1 MTAVL
6 ALLCVP
12 AQAGS
17 RVAESRVPPE
27 RLVNSRGYVHYNYDV
42 HAVEVE
48 MEGERVTMY
57 RYRWIPMMPP
67 VTKEAVDKE
76 VGDAKALD
84 SHDAVSLEGTAPL
97 CTETKVPD
105 WAVSP
110 DTVEKLEEAES
121 IEAK

>member
-1 MTAVL
+1 MAAVL
-6 ALLCVP
+6 VLLCVP

-17 RVAESRVPPE
+17 RVAESNVPPE
-27 RLVNSRGYVHYNYDV
+27 RLVKSRGFVHYNYDV

-57 RYRWIPMMPP
+57 RYRWVPMKPP
-67 VTKEAVDKE
+67 VKKEAVDKE

-84 SHDAVSLEGTAPL
+84 SRDAVSLEGKAPL
-97 CTETKVPD
+97 CTETEVPD

-110 DTVEKLEEAES
+110 DTVEKLETES